1 MNRSKKHKIIIN
13 RKRLD
18 VISADTA
25 FYEFLADTRFYYSFD
40 RLLLEE
46 DRKKFMSYLEKDYR
60 EWFVIHIV
68 ELDGTPI
75 PCYAKL
81 QDISISENV
90 EVILLDL
97 DKLRE
102 SEWNLDRNRRIGE
115 AVQELYGDDSFVY
128 HPAVDEVELIS
139 GIGAHMSCQRM
150 SLEQL
155 QKNLEKVTEDSNAIN
170 EFVCGLRGGSRY
182 LSIKVD
188 GSIRNN

>member
-102 SEWNLDRNRRIGE
+102 SE
-115 AVQELYGDDSFVY
+115 
-128 HPAVDEVELIS
+128 
-139 GIGAHMSCQRM
+139 
-150 SLEQL
+150 
-155 QKNLEKVTEDSNAIN
+155 
-170 EFVCGLRGGSRY
+170 
-182 LSIKVD
+182 
-188 GSIRNN
+188 